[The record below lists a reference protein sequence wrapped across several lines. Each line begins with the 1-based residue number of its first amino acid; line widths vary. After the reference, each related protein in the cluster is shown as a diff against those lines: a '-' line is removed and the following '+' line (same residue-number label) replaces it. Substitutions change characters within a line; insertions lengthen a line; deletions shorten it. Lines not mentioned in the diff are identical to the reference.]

1 MAKLTDDEL
10 ATIGREWLRVVA
22 LAKQEDIVVE
32 HDHVRFR
39 DSDLSIKGGALL
51 GFGGLMLAADLVFL
65 SASADSFIGMNK
77 PCGYVGFA
85 GLFLLMAGAF
95 CAVLSIMLSRKGA
108 YNTAWSSF
116 GLMKLY
122 HDQRRRWLD
131 ASACLIAAAP
141 SSTSRPWSVRFVSAD
156 AYGAKSNLVTRLHPQ
171 LKAEGAFFVAR
182 PGCEGV

>member
-1 MAKLTDDEL
+1 MTRLTEEEL

-22 LAKQEDIVVE
+22 LAKTEDILDE

-65 SASADSFIGMNK
+65 SADPQSFIGTSK
-77 PCGYVGFA
+77 TWGYIGLA

-95 CAVLSIMLSRKGA
+95 CAVLSIMISRKGT
-108 YNTAWSSF
+108 YQTAWSSF

-122 HDQRRRWLD
+122 HDRRRSWLNW
-131 ASACLIAAAP
+131 SAWLIAAG
-141 SSTSRPWSVRFVSAD
+141 T
-156 AYGAKSNLVTRLHPQ
+156 LVYLASMLGQVCLGRCL
-171 LKAEGAFFVAR
+171 
-182 PGCEGV
+182 

>member
-1 MAKLTDDEL
+1 
-10 ATIGREWLRVVA
+10 
-22 LAKQEDIVVE
+22 
-32 HDHVRFR
+32 
-39 DSDLSIKGGALL
+39 
-51 GFGGLMLAADLVFL
+51 MLAADLVFL
-65 SASADSFIGMNK
+65 SASADSFLGMNK

-131 ASACLIAAAP
+131 ASAWLIAAGTLVYLA
-141 SSTSRPWSVRFVSAD
+141 SMVGQVCFGRCLWS
-156 AYGAKSNLVTRLHPQ
+156 
-171 LKAEGAFFVAR
+171 
-182 PGCEGV
+182 